1 MAMGELGDLVGD
13 LVGILAALGGAYF
26 FVGFVAN
33 LVQAQV
39 SSVTGDSIGRA
50 RAVQQG
56 LGMVLLLCIAVSV
69 RPLTAGLV
77 GHFYGSG
84 YSAPGVLESEG
95 GVYALWTEL
104 ANLVA
109 YIIVGGGVA
118 VMTAGAVYAGLG
130 LQVARLIGL
139 PIGIGRAFGNLLTVL
154 MGLALT
160 VGAASLSRG
169 LVDIMFSFA
178 R

>member
-1 MAMGELGDLVGD
+1 MGELGGLVGD

-39 SSVTGDSIGRA
+39 STVTGDSIGRA

-69 RPLTAGLV
+69 RPLTAGLIS
-77 GHFYGSG
+77 HFYGSG
-84 YSAPGVLESEG
+84 YSAAEVLESEG

-139 PIGIGRAFGNLLTVL
+139 PIGIGRAFGNLLAVL

-169 LVDIMFSFA
+169 LINIIFSFA